1 MTNLYVYPNLSHVTM
16 TELKKKK
23 KKTERER
30 ACRLRILQIKEDLLP
45 VIDKIVSPVWLE
57 F

>member
-16 TELKKKK
+16 TELEKKK